1 MTSTANAP
9 ARPAAEAAPRA
20 GRARPPGTSVALTR
34 TRRGAQGVLAF
45 LVLAELASR
54 TGMVDR
60 SVLPPISS
68 VLAEAGRLAGDAA
81 FLADVRA
88 TVTAWLLGLAE
99 AVAIAVPLG
108 LLFGSLPRVE
118 AVVRPVLEF
127 LRPIPAV
134 AIIPLAMLLFPD
146 ALDMKTTIAVYA
158 SCWPVLINTV
168 YGLREV
174 DPVARESL
182 RSFGF
187 GPMSVLLRVSL
198 PSTAPFIA
206 TGVRMSAGIA
216 LIATVSAEL
225 FASGSA
231 GIGTFINTAGS
242 SARMEPMLAATLW
255 AGVLG
260 LLGNGALAALERRL
274 FRWRTAR

>member
-1 MTSTANAP
+1 MT
-9 ARPAAEAAPRA
+9 PAAGALRKAAW
-20 GRARPPGTSVALTR
+20 TR
-34 TRRGAQGVLAF
+34 TRRGVQGVAAF
-45 LVLAELASR
+45 LLLAELASR
-54 TGMVDR
+54 TGLVDR
-60 SVLPPISS
+60 DVLPPLSS
-68 VLAEAGRLAGDAA
+68 VLTEAGRLAGDAA
-81 FLADVRA
+81 FRTDLRA

-99 AVAIAVPLG
+99 AVALAVPLG
-108 LLFGSLPRVE
+108 LVLGSLPRLD

-146 ALDMKTTIAVYA
+146 ALDLKTTIVVYA

-182 RSFGF
+182 ASFGF
-187 GPMSVLLRVSL
+187 GPLSVLLRVSL

-206 TGVRMSAGIA
+206 AGVRMSAGIA

-242 SARMEPMLAATLW
+242 SARMEPMLAAALW

-260 LLGNGALAALERRL
+260 LLGNGVLAALEHRL